1 MINAQPKPHDYIPS
15 KKELEKAYLQDL
27 YKKSIDEF
35 KDQNQSFNPE
45 SAISNEIAFISSSSP
60 EFKNTRKKLIVSG
73 SNFNNLFKTDK
84 NNRGVLSILYLQDLI
99 DKNFEIFFA
108 FDDDTLLK
116 LSSID
121 LIDGSDIICKFKD
134 SVSQQILYGNIELNN
149 INIYTNLDSTIS
161 TKELSKDTDEEI
173 LKKHQLVA
181 DDCYFLIQD
190 KLHDIHNI
198 ENIPIPDYI
207 RAKLNIASQ
216 RTNVDGNYNSIY
228 KFFDDLD
235 YVLEKYPEKK
245 SAIEKCFEDYYNS
258 IQKTISGVYKE
269 YRDDEHSLAMQEFLK
284 QIGEIAE
291 VEIKHSSEEETIRNA
306 ILRSPQICRIKNK
319 KSIAEFS
326 IDQGPYIEK
335 ESTRNSNLIYIGNTN
350 IQSNITE
357 DKKSQLELT
366 SIGKKIKGE
375 TRILR
380 SSANKLDL
388 SQDSFNPNPSF
399 FKEFGIPTYNPISKW
414 LMIAPSSSKDTITP
428 TLIPEGQDFATE
440 STKQNIYQFNIGLE
454 AGKETRLHSIQS
466 DEEILEYKITGSSS

>member
-1 MINAQPKPHDYIPS
+1 MINTQPKPHDYKPT
-15 KKELEKAYLQDL
+15 KNELEKAYLQDL

-45 SAISNEIAFISSSSP
+45 SAISSEIAFISSSSP

-73 SNFNNLFKTDK
+73 SNFNNLFKIDK

-258 IQKTISGVYKE
+258 IRNTNISKYTEV
-269 YRDDEHSLAMQEFLK
+269 EHSQAMQEFNK
-284 QIGEIAE
+284 NIREIAG
-291 VEIKHSSEEETIRNA
+291 VTIEY
-306 ILRSPQICRIKNK
+306 PQNNEQVI
-319 KSIAEFS
+319 
-326 IDQGPYIEK
+326 
-335 ESTRNSNLIYIGNTN
+335 
-350 IQSNITE
+350 
-357 DKKSQLELT
+357 
-366 SIGKKIKGE
+366 
-375 TRILR
+375 
-380 SSANKLDL
+380 
-388 SQDSFNPNPSF
+388 
-399 FKEFGIPTYNPISKW
+399 
-414 LMIAPSSSKDTITP
+414 
-428 TLIPEGQDFATE
+428 
-440 STKQNIYQFNIGLE
+440 
-454 AGKETRLHSIQS
+454 H
-466 DEEILEYKITGSSS
+466 